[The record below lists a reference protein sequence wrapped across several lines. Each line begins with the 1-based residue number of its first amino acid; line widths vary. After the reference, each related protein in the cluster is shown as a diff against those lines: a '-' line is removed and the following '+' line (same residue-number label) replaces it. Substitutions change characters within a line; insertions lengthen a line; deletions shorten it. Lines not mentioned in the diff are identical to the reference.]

1 MWENDNKEKKVQIIF
16 RAKKA
21 DDRESPALLVN

>member
-16 RAKKA
+16 RAKKGGRSGIA
-21 DDRESPALLVN
+21 RLAG